1 MKRTLC
7 IMAACALCIPSA
19 AYISACSPQEEE
31 RSIYTITAAY
41 DGADTLTGSVE
52 LNYLNDT
59 ENALDCL
66 KFNLWGNAFREGAKH
81 PAAEGLTSSSCGGME
96 MTEVRGGTW
105 SVGGE
110 DENILEVVLGEPL
123 YPDMRVSVGIDFK
136 LDLAQADARTG
147 VTEHTVNLGNFYPV
161 LCAYGE
167 SGWLEYTYSQTG
179 DPFVSETA
187 DYAVE
192 LTIPQGYTAAASGAA
207 AESMTDGENVT
218 LSYRLENARDFAA
231 VLSQQFSVAERDAG
245 GVAVKYYYYDDSEPQ
260 TVLDAA
266 AESLNY
272 FSEKFG
278 KYPYSSF
285 SVVQTGL
292 TQGGMEYPALAMI
305 SDECRGTDAVY
316 TAVHETAHQWWYAA
330 VGSNQYTA
338 AWQDEGLAEYSALMF
353 FEDNTRYGFTRAGL
367 TGSATKSY
375 RAYFSVYNQLFA
387 DADTSMSRT
396 LDEFSGEYEYANIA
410 YNKALLMFDAVRAA
424 CGDDN
429 FESALRRYCADY
441 KFELAPPEG
450 LTAAFAGYAG
460 CEAIIRSFIDGEVII

>member
-1 MKRTLC
+1 MKRTLS

-96 MTEVRGGTW
+96 ITEVRGGTW

-207 AESMTDGENVT
+207 AESAADGENVT

-245 GVAVKYYYYDDSEPQ
+245 GIAVLAHPAFYDNFDEIEKYRNMG
-260 TVLDAA
+260 LDGIEVWHPSASKEQIDKLTA
-266 AESLNY
+266 Y
-272 FSEKFG
+272 CKT
-278 KYPYSSF
+278 
-285 SVVQTGL
+285 TGL
-292 TQGGMEYPALAMI
+292 LMTGGSDFHGIYGPSPVTIGSCTTPQDHVEKLLGYKAKKKRAQRKAEKQAAMQN
-305 SDECRGTDAVY
+305 A
-316 TAVHETAHQWWYAA
+316 AVH
-330 VGSNQYTA
+330 
-338 AWQDEGLAEYSALMF
+338 
-353 FEDNTRYGFTRAGL
+353 
-367 TGSATKSY
+367 K
-375 RAYFSVYNQLFA
+375 
-387 DADTSMSRT
+387 
-396 LDEFSGEYEYANIA
+396 
-410 YNKALLMFDAVRAA
+410 
-424 CGDDN
+424 DD
-429 FESALRRYCADY
+429 F
-441 KFELAPPEG
+441 
-450 LTAAFAGYAG
+450 
-460 CEAIIRSFIDGEVII
+460 